1 MKLLTIIA
9 LLSSI
14 PTLFAASVD
23 VYFGTSGKA
32 TKGIYHS
39 SFDTDSGKL
48 SPPELAAEIG
58 SPGFLALHPSKSY
71 LYAVATSDQ
80 GPCVAAYKIGKNG
93 RLTLL
98 NTEVIGDGGGAHISV
113 HPSGKFLL
121 TAQYGGGSVALFPV
135 AKDGKVQPRGQLIEH
150 EGGSGIVASR
160 QNAPHPHW
168 TGYSPDGEFAFVPD
182 LGLDKIVIYKVNA
195 NRPSITAHGI
205 AGSVPGG
212 GPRHMRFSV
221 DGNFIYLLNELSL
234 SVTTF
239 QYDAKKGTTK
249 RLTTTPALSES
260 DKSEEVFNSSS
271 EILVHPNG
279 KFVYSAN
286 RGDDTVTAYQ
296 ANRNTGELTVTE
308 VEPVRGAF
316 PRNINLEPS
325 GKWLLAAGQH
335 SNTIAVFAID
345 QSTGEIT
352 YQLNSVVNVP
362 GPICIL
368 FNE

>member
-1 MKLLTIIA
+1 
-9 LLSSI
+9 
-14 PTLFAASVD
+14 
-23 VYFGTSGKA
+23 
-32 TKGIYHS
+32 
-39 SFDTDSGKL
+39 
-48 SPPELAAEIG
+48 
-58 SPGFLALHPSKSY
+58 
-71 LYAVATSDQ
+71 
-80 GPCVAAYKIGKNG
+80 
-93 RLTLL
+93 
-98 NTEVIGDGGGAHISV
+98 
-113 HPSGKFLL
+113 
-121 TAQYGGGSVALFPV
+121 
-135 AKDGKVQPRGQLIEH
+135 
-150 EGGSGIVASR
+150 
-160 QNAPHPHW
+160 
-168 TGYSPDGEFAFVPD
+168 
-182 LGLDKIVIYKVNA
+182 
-195 NRPSITAHGI
+195 
-205 AGSVPGG
+205 
-212 GPRHMRFSV
+212 MRFSV

-239 QYDAKKGTTK
+239 QYDAKKGATK